1 LADSGVYV
9 YDIATNHLSRKIHI
23 GKCPNWITFSPD
35 GRYGAVS
42 NSGSDDSSIID
53 TRTRRELA
61 RVKVGKS
68 PKRLL
73 ALTVP

>member
-1 LADSGVYV
+1 MRAALQVSSRFEDRPRGQVRTLA
-9 YDIATNHLSRKIHI
+9 ALPLRN
-23 GKCPNWITFSPD
+23 PFSPD

-53 TRTRRELA
+53 TRTRREVA
-61 RVKVGKS
+61 RVKVGKA

-73 ALTVP
+73 AVTVP